1 MGTLADSLFNLLMGW
16 VRALVNAIWALF
28 TTDHT
33 TLLEFLG
40 KNWVLIVV
48 VILAAGLAIDWLV
61 WLIRWQPYH
70 LWARRAR
77 RFLRMP
83 EPEQDERRK
92 KRAPGGEETQKMPA
106 AYTQADSDV
115 PEEEEEERWLP
126 LQQPQMDER
135 QAQEVM
141 QRAQSVPDEELGAYP
156 GMRYGAK
163 AAEGMAETQRYS
175 AVRAEGPG
183 AAEVERRRAEIDAW
197 QQQMREEAR
206 QKAEAE
212 QQRVAQQKA
221 CEAEQQR
228 VAQQKAYEAE
238 QQRIAQQ
245 KAYEAEQQRV
255 AQQKAYEAER
265 QRIAQQ
271 KAYEA
276 EQQRIA
282 QQKAYE
288 EAQRQKAQA
297 EYQRQLAEYERQ
309 KAQYEQDM
317 ARYRQEKAAYDAEM
331 ARRAAQSD
339 EAAQTDAQNAP
350 RRRRAPQQKPRT
362 YSDYVSGETVER
374 LPDPPQWPQVQQA
387 AEAAKKPKKGLVSRV
402 AKMMEEDDGNE
413 IAGIN
418 ALPPRVSKDEAYHP
432 AKTPQKNGKRK
443 R

>member
-83 EPEQDERRK
+83 EPEQEEKRK
-92 KRAPGGEETQKMPA
+92 KRAQSGDETQKMPA
-106 AYTQADSDV
+106 AYAQADSGA
-115 PEEEEEERWLP
+115 PEEEEEQWLP

-197 QQQMREEAR
+197 QQQMQEEAR

-212 QQRVAQQKA
+212 QQR
-221 CEAEQQR
+221 
-228 VAQQKAYEAE
+228 
-238 QQRIAQQ
+238 I
-245 KAYEAEQQRV
+245 

-331 ARRAAQSD
+331 ARRAAQSG
-339 EAAQTDAQNAP
+339 EAAQTDAQTAP

>member
-83 EPEQDERRK
+83 EPEQEEKRK
-92 KRAPGGEETQKMPA
+92 KRAPSGDETQKMPA
-106 AYTQADSDV
+106 AYAQTDSGA
-115 PEEEEEERWLP
+115 PEEEEEQWLP

-141 QRAQSVPDEELGAYP
+141 QRAQSVPDEELGTYP

-197 QQQMREEAR
+197 QQQMQEEAR

-212 QQRVAQQKA
+212 R
-221 CEAEQQR
+221 
-228 VAQQKAYEAE
+228 
-238 QQRIAQQ
+238 QRIARQ

-255 AQQKAYEAER
+255 AQQKAYEAEQ
-265 QRIAQQ
+265 QRVAQQ

-339 EAAQTDAQNAP
+339 ETAQTDAQTAP

-362 YSDYVSGETVER
+362 YSDYVSGETVEQ

>member
-40 KNWVLIVV
+40 KNWVLIVI

-83 EPEQDERRK
+83 EPEQEEKRK
-92 KRAPGGEETQKMPA
+92 KRAPSGDETQKMPA
-106 AYTQADSDV
+106 AYARADSGA
-115 PEEEEEERWLP
+115 PEEEEEEERWLP

-197 QQQMREEAR
+197 QQQMQEEAR

-212 QQRVAQQKA
+212 QQR
-221 CEAEQQR
+221 
-228 VAQQKAYEAE
+228 
-238 QQRIAQQ
+238 IARQ

-255 AQQKAYEAER
+255 ARQKAYEAEQ

-288 EAQRQKAQA
+288 EAQRKKAQA

-331 ARRAAQSD
+331 ARRAAQSG
-339 EAAQTDAQNAP
+339 EAAQTDAQTAP

>member
-83 EPEQDERRK
+83 EPEQEEKRK
-92 KRAPGGEETQKMPA
+92 KRAPSGDETQKMPA
-106 AYTQADSDV
+106 AYAQTDSGA
-115 PEEEEEERWLP
+115 PEEEEEQWLP

-197 QQQMREEAR
+197 RQQMQEEAR

-212 QQRVAQQKA
+212 RQH
-221 CEAEQQR
+221 
-228 VAQQKAYEAE
+228 
-238 QQRIAQQ
+238 IAQQ

-255 AQQKAYEAER
+255 
-265 QRIAQQ
+265 
-271 KAYEA
+271 
-276 EQQRIA
+276 A

-339 EAAQTDAQNAP
+339 EAAQTDAQTAP

>member
-83 EPEQDERRK
+83 EPEQEEKRK
-92 KRAPGGEETQKMPA
+92 KRAPSGDETQKMPA
-106 AYTQADSDV
+106 AYAQTDSGA
-115 PEEEEEERWLP
+115 PEEKEERWLP

-197 QQQMREEAR
+197 QQQMQEEAR
-206 QKAEAE
+206 QKA
-212 QQRVAQQKA
+212 
-221 CEAEQQR
+221 
-228 VAQQKAYEAE
+228 
-238 QQRIAQQ
+238 
-245 KAYEAEQQRV
+245 
-255 AQQKAYEAER
+255 EAER

-339 EAAQTDAQNAP
+339 EAAQTDAQIAP

-362 YSDYVSGETVER
+362 YSDYVSGETVEQ

>member
-83 EPEQDERRK
+83 EPEQEEKRK
-92 KRAPGGEETQKMPA
+92 KRAPSGDETQKMPA
-106 AYTQADSDV
+106 AYAQTDSGA
-115 PEEEEEERWLP
+115 PEEEEEEQWLP

-197 QQQMREEAR
+197 QQQMQEEAR

-212 QQRVAQQKA
+212 RQRIAQQKA
-221 CEAEQQR
+221 YEAEQQR
-228 VAQQKAYEAE
+228 IAQQKAYEAE

-255 AQQKAYEAER
+255 
-265 QRIAQQ
+265 
-271 KAYEA
+271 
-276 EQQRIA
+276 A

-331 ARRAAQSD
+331 ARRAAQN
-339 EAAQTDAQNAP
+339 DAQPVLNAEEDAP
-350 RRRRAPQQKPRT
+350 RRRRAAQKPKT
-362 YSDYVSGETVER
+362 YSDYVSGETVEQ

>member
-83 EPEQDERRK
+83 EPEQEEKRK
-92 KRAPGGEETQKMPA
+92 KRAPSGDETQKMPA
-106 AYTQADSDV
+106 AYAQTDSGA
-115 PEEEEEERWLP
+115 PEEEEEEQWLP

-197 QQQMREEAR
+197 QQQMQEEAR

-212 QQRVAQQKA
+212 R
-221 CEAEQQR
+221 
-228 VAQQKAYEAE
+228 
-238 QQRIAQQ
+238 QRIAQQ
-245 KAYEAEQQRV
+245 KAYEAEQ
-255 AQQKAYEAER
+255 

-339 EAAQTDAQNAP
+339 EAAQTDAQTAP

-362 YSDYVSGETVER
+362 YSDYVSGETVEQ

-402 AKMMEEDDGNE
+402 AKMMEEEDGNE

>member
-70 LWARRAR
+70 LWARRAH

-83 EPEQDERRK
+83 EPEQEEKRK
-92 KRAPGGEETQKMPA
+92 KRAPSGDETQKMPA
-106 AYTQADSDV
+106 AYARTDSGA
-115 PEEEEEERWLP
+115 PEEEEEEQWLP

-197 QQQMREEAR
+197 QQQMQEEAR

-212 QQRVAQQKA
+212 RQRI
-221 CEAEQQR
+221 
-228 VAQQKAYEAE
+228 AQQKAYEAE
-238 QQRIAQQ
+238 RQRIAQQ
-245 KAYEAEQQRV
+245 KAYEAEQ
-255 AQQKAYEAER
+255 

-339 EAAQTDAQNAP
+339 EAAQTDAQIAP

-362 YSDYVSGETVER
+362 YSDYVSGETVEQ

>member
-83 EPEQDERRK
+83 EPEQEEKRK
-92 KRAPGGEETQKMPA
+92 KRAPSGDETQKMPA
-106 AYTQADSDV
+106 AYARADSGA
-115 PEEEEEERWLP
+115 PEEEEEEERWLP

-197 QQQMREEAR
+197 QQQMQEEAR

-212 QQRVAQQKA
+212 QQRVARQKA
-221 CEAEQQR
+221 YEAEQQR

-238 QQRIAQQ
+238 QQRIARQ

-255 AQQKAYEAER
+255 
-265 QRIAQQ
+265 
-271 KAYEA
+271 
-276 EQQRIA
+276 A

-339 EAAQTDAQNAP
+339 EAAQSDTQTAP

>member
-83 EPEQDERRK
+83 EPEQEEKRK
-92 KRAPGGEETQKMPA
+92 KRAPSGDETQKMPA
-106 AYTQADSDV
+106 AYAQTDSGA
-115 PEEEEEERWLP
+115 PEEEEEQWLP

-197 QQQMREEAR
+197 QQQMQEEAR

-212 QQRVAQQKA
+212 R
-221 CEAEQQR
+221 
-228 VAQQKAYEAE
+228 
-238 QQRIAQQ
+238 QRIAQQ

-255 AQQKAYEAER
+255 
-265 QRIAQQ
+265 AQQ

-339 EAAQTDAQNAP
+339 EAAQTDAQIAP

>member
-83 EPEQDERRK
+83 EPEQEEKRK
-92 KRAPGGEETQKMPA
+92 KRAMSGDETQKMPA
-106 AYTQADSDV
+106 AYARADSGA
-115 PEEEEEERWLP
+115 PEEEEEEERWLP

-197 QQQMREEAR
+197 QQQMQEEAR

-212 QQRVAQQKA
+212 QQRIARQKA
-221 CEAEQQR
+221 YEAEQQR
-228 VAQQKAYEAE
+228 IARQKAYEAE

-245 KAYEAEQQRV
+245 KAYEAEQQR
-255 AQQKAYEAER
+255 
-265 QRIAQQ
+265 IA
-271 KAYEA
+271 
-276 EQQRIA
+276 R
-282 QQKAYE
+282 QKAYE

-331 ARRAAQSD
+331 ARRAAQSG
-339 EAAQTDAQNAP
+339 EAAQTDAQTDAQTAP

>member
-83 EPEQDERRK
+83 EPEQEEKRK
-92 KRAPGGEETQKMPA
+92 KRVPSGDETQKMPA
-106 AYTQADSDV
+106 AYAQTDSGT
-115 PEEEEEERWLP
+115 PEEEEEEQWLP

-197 QQQMREEAR
+197 QQQMQEEAR

-212 QQRVAQQKA
+212 RQRIAQQKA
-221 CEAEQQR
+221 YEAERQR

-238 QQRIAQQ
+238 QQR
-245 KAYEAEQQRV
+245 V
-255 AQQKAYEAER
+255 AR
-265 QRIAQQ
+265 Q

-339 EAAQTDAQNAP
+339 EAAQSDVQTAP

>member
-83 EPEQDERRK
+83 EPEQEEKRK
-92 KRAPGGEETQKMPA
+92 KRAPSGDETQKMPA
-106 AYTQADSDV
+106 AYAQADSGV
-115 PEEEEEERWLP
+115 PEEEEEEQWLP

-197 QQQMREEAR
+197 QQQMQEEAR
-206 QKAEAE
+206 QKA
-212 QQRVAQQKA
+212 
-221 CEAEQQR
+221 
-228 VAQQKAYEAE
+228 EAE

-245 KAYEAEQQRV
+245 KAYEAEQ
-255 AQQKAYEAER
+255 

-288 EAQRQKAQA
+288 EAQRQKAQV

-339 EAAQTDAQNAP
+339 ETAQTDAQTAP

-362 YSDYVSGETVER
+362 YSDYVSGETVEQ

>member
-61 WLIRWQPYH
+61 WLIRWRPYH

-83 EPEQDERRK
+83 EPEQEEKRK
-92 KRAPGGEETQKMPA
+92 KRAPSGDETQKMPA
-106 AYTQADSDV
+106 AYVQTDSGA
-115 PEEEEEERWLP
+115 PEEEEEEQIIREQLTKRLP

-197 QQQMREEAR
+197 QQQMQEEAR

-212 QQRVAQQKA
+212 QQRIA
-221 CEAEQQR
+221 R
-228 VAQQKAYEAE
+228 QKAYEAE

-255 AQQKAYEAER
+255 
-265 QRIAQQ
+265 AQQ

-331 ARRAAQSD
+331 ARRAAQ
-339 EAAQTDAQNAP
+339 TDAQTAP

-362 YSDYVSGETVER
+362 YSDYVSGETVEQ
-374 LPDPPQWPQVQQA
+374 LPDPPKWPQVQQA

>member
-115 PEEEEEERWLP
+115 PEEEERWLP

-197 QQQMREEAR
+197 QQQMQEEAR

-212 QQRVAQQKA
+212 QQRVA
-221 CEAEQQR
+221 R
-228 VAQQKAYEAE
+228 
-238 QQRIAQQ
+238 
-245 KAYEAEQQRV
+245 
-255 AQQKAYEAER
+255 
-265 QRIAQQ
+265 Q

>member
-83 EPEQDERRK
+83 EPEQEEKRK
-92 KRAPGGEETQKMPA
+92 KRAPSSDETQKMPA
-106 AYTQADSDV
+106 AYAQTDSGA
-115 PEEEEEERWLP
+115 PEEEEEEQWLP

-197 QQQMREEAR
+197 QQQMQEEAR

-212 QQRVAQQKA
+212 RQRI
-221 CEAEQQR
+221 
-228 VAQQKAYEAE
+228 AQQKAYEAE

-255 AQQKAYEAER
+255 
-265 QRIAQQ
+265 AQQ

-339 EAAQTDAQNAP
+339 EAKQTDAQNAP

-362 YSDYVSGETVER
+362 YSDYVSGETVEQ

>member
-83 EPEQDERRK
+83 EPEQEEKRK
-92 KRAPGGEETQKMPA
+92 KRAPSGDETQKMPA
-106 AYTQADSDV
+106 AYARADSGA
-115 PEEEEEERWLP
+115 PEEEEEEERWLP

-197 QQQMREEAR
+197 QQQMQEEAR

-212 QQRVAQQKA
+212 QQRVA
-221 CEAEQQR
+221 R
-228 VAQQKAYEAE
+228 
-238 QQRIAQQ
+238 Q

-255 AQQKAYEAER
+255 
-265 QRIAQQ
+265 
-271 KAYEA
+271 
-276 EQQRIA
+276 A

-339 EAAQTDAQNAP
+339 ETAQTDAQTAP
-350 RRRRAPQQKPRT
+350 RRRRTPQQKPRT

-387 AEAAKKPKKGLVSRV
+387 AEAAKKPKKGFVSRV

>member
-83 EPEQDERRK
+83 EPEEKRK
-92 KRAPGGEETQKMPA
+92 KRAPGGDETQKMPA
-106 AYTQADSDV
+106 AYAQADSGA
-115 PEEEEEERWLP
+115 PEEKEEEQWLP

-197 QQQMREEAR
+197 QQQMQEEAR

-212 QQRVAQQKA
+212 QR
-221 CEAEQQR
+221 
-228 VAQQKAYEAE
+228 
-238 QQRIAQQ
+238 RIAQQ
-245 KAYEAEQQRV
+245 KAYEAEQ
-255 AQQKAYEAER
+255 

-339 EAAQTDAQNAP
+339 EAAQTDTQNAP

>member
-1 MGTLADSLFNLLMGW
+1 MGTLADSLFNVLMGW

-40 KNWVLIVV
+40 KKWVLIVV

-83 EPEQDERRK
+83 EPEREEKRK
-92 KRAPGGEETQKMPA
+92 KRAPSGDETQKMPA
-106 AYTQADSDV
+106 AYAQADSGA
-115 PEEEEEERWLP
+115 PEEEEERWLP

-197 QQQMREEAR
+197 QQQMAEEAR

-212 QQRVAQQKA
+212 RAAREAERRQLAAQKA
-221 CEAEQQR
+221 YEEEQRRMAEQRAYEEEQR
-228 VAQQKAYEAE
+228 RIAEQKAYEAE
-238 QQRIAQQ
+238 QQRQAQ
-245 KAYEAEQQRV
+245 E
-255 AQQKAYEAER
+255 
-265 QRIAQQ
+265 
-271 KAYEA
+271 
-276 EQQRIA
+276 
-282 QQKAYE
+282 
-288 EAQRQKAQA
+288 

-309 KAQYEQDM
+309 KAQYERDM
-317 ARYRQEKAAYDAEM
+317 ARYQQEKAAYDAEM
-331 ARRAAQSD
+331 ARRAAQN
-339 EAAQTDAQNAP
+339 DAQPVLNAEEDAP
-350 RRRRAPQQKPRT
+350 RRRRAAQKPKT
-362 YSDYVSGETVER
+362 YSDYVSGETVEQ
-374 LPDPPQWPQVQQA
+374 LPDPPRWPQVQQA
-387 AEAAKKPKKGLVSRV
+387 AEEAKKPKKSIMSRM
-402 AKMMEEDDGNE
+402 AKMMEDDDDHDTS
-413 IAGIN
+413 GIN
-418 ALPPRVSKDEAYHP
+418 ALPPRVSRDEAYRP
-432 AKTPQKNGKRK
+432 AKKPTPSGKSK

>member
-221 CEAEQQR
+221 
-228 VAQQKAYEAE
+228 
-238 QQRIAQQ
+238 
-245 KAYEAEQQRV
+245 YEAEQQRV
-255 AQQKAYEAER
+255 
-265 QRIAQQ
+265 AQQ

>member
-83 EPEQDERRK
+83 EPEQEEKRK
-92 KRAPGGEETQKMPA
+92 KRAPSGDETQKMLA
-106 AYTQADSDV
+106 AYAQTDSGA
-115 PEEEEEERWLP
+115 PEEEEEEQWLP

-197 QQQMREEAR
+197 QQQMQEEAR

-212 QQRVAQQKA
+212 R
-221 CEAEQQR
+221 QR

-255 AQQKAYEAER
+255 AQQKAYEAEQQR
-265 QRIAQQ
+265 IAQQKAYEAEQQRIAQQ

-339 EAAQTDAQNAP
+339 EAAQTDAQTAP

>member
-83 EPEQDERRK
+83 EPEQAEKRK
-92 KRAPGGEETQKMPA
+92 KRAPSGDETQKMPA
-106 AYTQADSDV
+106 AHARADSGA
-115 PEEEEEERWLP
+115 PEEEEEEERWLP

-175 AVRAEGPG
+175 AVRTEGPG

-197 QQQMREEAR
+197 QQQMQEEAR
-206 QKAEAE
+206 
-212 QQRVAQQKA
+212 
-221 CEAEQQR
+221 
-228 VAQQKAYEAE
+228 QKAYEAE

-245 KAYEAEQQRV
+245 KAYEAEQQRI
-255 AQQKAYEAER
+255 ARQKAYEAEQ
-265 QRIAQQ
+265 QRVARQ

-288 EAQRQKAQA
+288 EAQRKKAQA

-331 ARRAAQSD
+331 ARRAAQSG
-339 EAAQTDAQNAP
+339 EAAQTDAQTAP

>member
-83 EPEQDERRK
+83 EPEQEEKRK
-92 KRAPGGEETQKMPA
+92 KRVPSGDETQTMPA
-106 AYTQADSDV
+106 AYAQADSGA
-115 PEEEEEERWLP
+115 PEEEEEEQWLP

-197 QQQMREEAR
+197 QQQMQEEAR

-212 QQRVAQQKA
+212 RQRI
-221 CEAEQQR
+221 
-228 VAQQKAYEAE
+228 AQQKAYEAE
-238 QQRIAQQ
+238 RQRIAQQ
-245 KAYEAEQQRV
+245 KAYEAEQ
-255 AQQKAYEAER
+255 

-350 RRRRAPQQKPRT
+350 RRRRAPQQKPRP
-362 YSDYVSGETVER
+362 YSDYVSGETVEQ
-374 LPDPPQWPQVQQA
+374 LPDPPQWPQVHQA

>member
-83 EPEQDERRK
+83 EPEQAEKRK
-92 KRAPGGEETQKMPA
+92 KRAPSGDETQKMPA
-106 AYTQADSDV
+106 AYARADSGA
-115 PEEEEEERWLP
+115 PEEEEEEERWLP

-197 QQQMREEAR
+197 QQQMQEEAR

-212 QQRVAQQKA
+212 QQR
-221 CEAEQQR
+221 
-228 VAQQKAYEAE
+228 
-238 QQRIAQQ
+238 IARQ

-255 AQQKAYEAER
+255 AQQKAYEAEQ
-265 QRIAQQ
+265 QRVARQ

-276 EQQRIA
+276 EQQRVA

-288 EAQRQKAQA
+288 EAQRQKAQV

-331 ARRAAQSD
+331 ARRAAQSG
-339 EAAQTDAQNAP
+339 EAAQTDAQTAP

>member
-83 EPEQDERRK
+83 EPEQEEKRK
-92 KRAPGGEETQKMPA
+92 KRAPSGDEMQKMPA
-106 AYTQADSDV
+106 AYARADSGA
-115 PEEEEEERWLP
+115 PEEEEEEERWLP

-197 QQQMREEAR
+197 QQQMQEEAR

-212 QQRVAQQKA
+212 QQRVA
-221 CEAEQQR
+221 R
-228 VAQQKAYEAE
+228 QKAYEAE

-245 KAYEAEQQRV
+245 KAYEAERQRV
-255 AQQKAYEAER
+255 AQQKAYEAE
-265 QRIAQQ
+265 
-271 KAYEA
+271 
-276 EQQRIA
+276 QQRVA
-282 QQKAYE
+282 RQKAYE

-331 ARRAAQSD
+331 ARRAAQSG
-339 EAAQTDAQNAP
+339 EAAQTDAQTAP

>member
-106 AYTQADSDV
+106 AYAREDSGA
-115 PEEEEEERWLP
+115 PEEEEEEERWLP

-197 QQQMREEAR
+197 QQQMQEEAR
-206 QKAEAE
+206 QKA
-212 QQRVAQQKA
+212 
-221 CEAEQQR
+221 
-228 VAQQKAYEAE
+228 
-238 QQRIAQQ
+238 
-245 KAYEAEQQRV
+245 
-255 AQQKAYEAER
+255 EAER

-276 EQQRIA
+276 EQQRVA
-282 QQKAYE
+282 RQKAYE

>member
-1 MGTLADSLFNLLMGW
+1 MGTLADSLFNVLMGW
-16 VRALVNAIWALF
+16 VRALVNGIWALF

-83 EPEQDERRK
+83 EPEQEEKRK
-92 KRAPGGEETQKMPA
+92 KRAPSGDETQKMPA
-106 AYTQADSDV
+106 AYAQTDSGA
-115 PEEEEEERWLP
+115 PEEEEEQWLP

-197 QQQMREEAR
+197 QQQMAEEAR

-212 QQRVAQQKA
+212 RAAREAERRQLAAQKA
-221 CEAEQQR
+221 YEEEQRRMAEQRAYEEEQR
-228 VAQQKAYEAE
+228 RIAEQKAYEAE
-238 QQRIAQQ
+238 QQRQAQ
-245 KAYEAEQQRV
+245 E
-255 AQQKAYEAER
+255 
-265 QRIAQQ
+265 
-271 KAYEA
+271 
-276 EQQRIA
+276 
-282 QQKAYE
+282 
-288 EAQRQKAQA
+288 

-309 KAQYEQDM
+309 KAQYERDM
-317 ARYRQEKAAYDAEM
+317 ARYQQEKAAYDAEM

-339 EAAQTDAQNAP
+339 EAAQTDAQTAP

-362 YSDYVSGETVER
+362 YSDYVSGETVEQ

>member
-48 VILAAGLAIDWLV
+48 LILAAGLAIDWLV

-83 EPEQDERRK
+83 EPEQEEKRK
-92 KRAPGGEETQKMPA
+92 KRAPSGDETQKMPA
-106 AYTQADSDV
+106 AYAQADSDV
-115 PEEEEEERWLP
+115 PEEEEEEEQWLP

-197 QQQMREEAR
+197 QQQMQEEAR

-212 QQRVAQQKA
+212 RQRIAQQKA
-221 CEAEQQR
+221 YEAEQQHI
-228 VAQQKAYEAE
+228 AQQKAYEAE

-245 KAYEAEQQRV
+245 KAYEAEQR
-255 AQQKAYEAER
+255 
-265 QRIAQQ
+265 
-271 KAYEA
+271 
-276 EQQRIA
+276 RIA

-362 YSDYVSGETVER
+362 YSDYVSGETVEQ

>member
-83 EPEQDERRK
+83 EPEQEEKRK
-92 KRAPGGEETQKMPA
+92 KRAPSGDETQKMPA
-106 AYTQADSDV
+106 AYAQTDSGA
-115 PEEEEEERWLP
+115 PEEEEEQWLP

-197 QQQMREEAR
+197 RQQMQEEAR

-212 QQRVAQQKA
+212 RQRI
-221 CEAEQQR
+221 
-228 VAQQKAYEAE
+228 AQQKAYEAE

-255 AQQKAYEAER
+255 
-265 QRIAQQ
+265 AQQ

-339 EAAQTDAQNAP
+339 EAVQTDAQTAP

-432 AKTPQKNGKRK
+432 AKTPPKNGKRK

>member
-83 EPEQDERRK
+83 EPEQEEKRK
-92 KRAPGGEETQKMPA
+92 KRVPSGDETQKMPA
-106 AYTQADSDV
+106 AYAQADSGA
-115 PEEEEEERWLP
+115 PEEEEEQWLP

-197 QQQMREEAR
+197 QQQMQEEAR

-212 QQRVAQQKA
+212 RQRI
-221 CEAEQQR
+221 
-228 VAQQKAYEAE
+228 AQQKAYEAE

-245 KAYEAEQQRV
+245 KAYEAEQ
-255 AQQKAYEAER
+255 

-339 EAAQTDAQNAP
+339 EAAQTDAQTAP

-362 YSDYVSGETVER
+362 YSDYVSGETVEQ

-432 AKTPQKNGKRK
+432 AKTPPKNGKRK